1 MNLTPIDATLNVIEC
16 LERKQELSEDLV
28 TWLLSG
34 LQRYRAGYEKTLDDA
49 LGLSVGPGRAH
60 ERLPY
65 VWRKRERN
73 QLIREAAARLR
84 REVNKTLAAETIAY
98 AMNTAIPNVDEW
110 ETTVLL
116 CKLRQ
121 ICMNHRGDSPLAIGW
136 KRTLEIMNGDGCF

>member
-49 LGLSVGPGRAH
+49 LGLSVGPGQAH